1 MKGRV
6 HSFESFAASD
16 GPGIRFSIFLSGCPM
31 RCVYCH
37 NPDTWDR
44 SGGSEYSADEIVK
57 KVLRFKPYFKN
68 GGGVTISGGEPLM
81 QAEFLT
87 ELLKNLKKESI
98 HTAVDTSGF
107 YLNDSVKEALLYT
120 DLVILDIKHTD
131 AEGFK
136 KITKQENKN
145 LLRFLDYMKE
155 IQKPL
160 WIRQVIVPGLTDS
173 EEQINKLK
181 ETVKGANVL
190 RIELLPYHTLGV
202 FKWENL
208 KIPYELKDVSP
219 PTDEKMQTL
228 RKIIDE

>member
-68 GGGVTISGGEPLM
+68 GGGVTISGGEPFM

-87 ELLKNLKKESI
+87 ELLKKLKKENI

-120 DLVILDIKHTD
+120 DLVLLDIKHTD

-136 KITKQENKN
+136 KITKQ
-145 LLRFLDYMKE
+145 
-155 IQKPL
+155 
-160 WIRQVIVPGLTDS
+160 
-173 EEQINKLK
+173 
-181 ETVKGANVL
+181 
-190 RIELLPYHTLGV
+190 
-202 FKWENL
+202 
-208 KIPYELKDVSP
+208 
-219 PTDEKMQTL
+219 
-228 RKIIDE
+228 